1 MGIWHISCLFPSFW
15 FWLKSSIHNVI
26 LEQVLSATWRKQ
38 SVRLISNFAFCQ
50 ILPVSIKSLAGSFAT
65 LANWLTS
72 FGITMTANLLLSWS
86 AGGPYT
92 FVLLLC
98 RVGSYMIYQTLHRL
112 SLFSN
117 CTGTFAAYMIVSA
130 FTLVFVILRVPETKG
145 RTLEE
150 IQWSFRWAPAFVN
163 ISNGSS
169 SFFPFRWQ
177 KLVHIISV
185 PGYSFPTRITG

>member
-26 LEQVLSATWRKQ
+26 LEQVLSATWSKQ

-86 AGGPYT
+86 AGGT

-98 RVGSYMIYQTLHRL
+98 RVESYMLYQSLHRL
-112 SLFSN
+112 SLFPN

-130 FTLVFVILRVPETKG
+130 FTLVFVIIWVPETKG

-150 IQWSFRWAPAFVN
+150 IQWSFRWGPAFVN
-163 ISNGSS
+163 
-169 SFFPFRWQ
+169 
-177 KLVHIISV
+177 VCSV
-185 PGYSFPTRITG
+185 PCYSFPTRITG